1 MRKLTATL
9 CLTFA
14 ILLGSAGMSASAD
27 YQKGLT
33 AYKSGNYATAKS
45 VWEPLAEEG
54 DPRAQFYLGQMHEL
68 GHGVQQDF
76 DTAARWYIASAAL
89 GNAHAQH
96 NLGLLYMIGEGVMQN
111 YPRAVELFIQSAEHG
126 HEVSQQTLGDMYF
139 YGHGVQ
145 RDPKIAMKWYRRL
158 KKQSNKGIT
167 AEYVMGKINAINNS
181 N

>member
-1 MRKLTATL
+1 
-9 CLTFA
+9 
-14 ILLGSAGMSASAD
+14 MSASAD

-45 VWEPLAEEG
+45 VWEPLAEKG
-54 DPRAQFYLGQMHEL
+54 DPRAQFHLGQMHEL

-126 HEVSQQTLGDMYF
+126 LAWTDGGGGFRV
-139 YGHGVQ
+139 
-145 RDPKIAMKWYRRL
+145 
-158 KKQSNKGIT
+158 
-167 AEYVMGKINAINNS
+167 
-181 N
+181 